1 MTKKAEETVSAEKE
15 ALKGFVSD
23 WEEAELIR
31 RKKKLR
37 IARIEKS
44 DEELSFE
51 AGKKFKERGQKKK
64 LKKTEREREREKGR
78 ERDGAREMGKDRQT
92 KSESEIESERHRKGK
107 SETR

>member
-1 MTKKAEETVSAEKE
+1 M
-15 ALKGFVSD
+15 SD

-51 AGKKFKERGQKKK
+51 AGKKFKERG
-64 LKKTEREREREKGR
+64 
-78 ERDGAREMGKDRQT
+78 
-92 KSESEIESERHRKGK
+92 H
-107 SETR
+107 